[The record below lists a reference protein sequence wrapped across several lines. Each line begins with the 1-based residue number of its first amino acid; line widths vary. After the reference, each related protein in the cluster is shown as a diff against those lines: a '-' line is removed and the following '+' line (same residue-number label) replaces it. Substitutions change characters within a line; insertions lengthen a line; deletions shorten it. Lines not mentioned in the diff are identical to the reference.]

1 MGLSDIGNLVCLPFD
16 EIEPGI
22 ETDAHDIFLDEAV
35 ISLRV
40 SQRNWLPLIVK
51 EIDIDQYEVVANS
64 FVYAALARA
73 GLEKAW
79 CIVVD
84 DSDEVAKTSYLLA
97 RDGLPRINLSKASRK
112 QLEAVLDY
120 LAKHHPE
127 RPLRGIQVGTAS
139 RKIDEAQK
147 RHWKTLDPITRLK
160 CRIGKGGKLDAL
172 KKVFYLTPDP
182 LPEVLTDAKMLDMA
196 FTLEELKKI
205 AKERGIKGY
214 SGITKG
220 NVIDKLVKANRLD

>member
-97 RDGLPRINLSKASRK
+97 RDCLPPINLS
-112 QLEAVLDY
+112 
-120 LAKHHPE
+120 
-127 RPLRGIQVGTAS
+127 
-139 RKIDEAQK
+139 
-147 RHWKTLDPITRLK
+147 
-160 CRIGKGGKLDAL
+160 
-172 KKVFYLTPDP
+172 
-182 LPEVLTDAKMLDMA
+182 
-196 FTLEELKKI
+196 
-205 AKERGIKGY
+205 
-214 SGITKG
+214 
-220 NVIDKLVKANRLD
+220 